1 MLLGFSGFAGSG
13 KNTVADIVSQELGNC
28 VQVAFAAPLRELLGM
43 CLGLTEEEV
52 QSTYK
57 EEVKVMEVM
66 EAFTYCSADFYHGWL
81 DFCGKYSL
89 EMSLNEKCMKAQALE
104 WMWSDLGEP
113 ITVRKLLQVLG
124 TDFVRDL
131 VDPNMWVYLTMN
143 KVHDLLTRGKNVLI
157 TDVRFPNEAQTITYL
172 GGQVIQIDRP
182 SLVTKDQHKSE
193 EPLPKELIDFVIVN
207 DKGLKE
213 LKGKVLDILGV

>member
-1 MLLGFSGFAGSG
+1 
-13 KNTVADIVSQELGNC
+13 
-28 VQVAFAAPLRELLGM
+28 
-43 CLGLTEEEV
+43 
-52 QSTYK
+52 
-57 EEVKVMEVM
+57 
-66 EAFTYCSADFYHGWL
+66 
-81 DFCGKYSL
+81 
-89 EMSLNEKCMKAQALE
+89 
-104 WMWSDLGEP
+104 
-113 ITVRKLLQVLG
+113 
-124 TDFVRDL
+124 
-131 VDPNMWVYLTMN
+131 MWVYLTMN